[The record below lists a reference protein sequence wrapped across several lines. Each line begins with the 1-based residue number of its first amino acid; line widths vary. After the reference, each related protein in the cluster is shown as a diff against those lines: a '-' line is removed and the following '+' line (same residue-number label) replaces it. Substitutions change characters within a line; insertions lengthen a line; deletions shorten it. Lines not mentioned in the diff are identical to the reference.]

1 MAVLLTILKIAV
13 VMVLVSSLLEAL
25 VLSFR
30 NGWRSYD
37 WKAASVSVTDFLV
50 REYPLRWL
58 LPLAFWTDAMGWF
71 WQHRLWT
78 LPMDHWSG
86 WVACFV
92 GQEFCYYWYH
102 RAAHR
107 VRWFWCTHS
116 IHHTPNQLNLSAAYR
131 FGWTGKLTGSIAF
144 FMLAPLLG
152 MPPRIVL
159 MLLSLNLL
167 YQFWIHATWIPRLG
181 PLEWILN
188 TPSAHRVH
196 HAANLEYLD
205 GNYGGVLIVFDR
217 LFGTYI
223 AEREDVPCDYGLISH
238 PTSSRNPLVVNFEPW
253 IGLWKDLRT
262 ARSPREVLM
271 YLFAPPGWRPDGEGL
286 TTAEIRKLHPG
297 WKLFRDGCPG
307 GETFE
312 QITAR
317 ADRMIAKIRAVDGDV
332 LVFSSGHLLRVLTPR
347 WLGRPMD
354 LGAALSIG
362 AASIGIVGYD
372 HDRSEPILR
381 LWNDTHHLEGHV

>member
-1 MAVLLTILKIAV
+1 MEQAGSTGGDLIMDVLFAILKVTV
-13 VMVLVSSLLEAL
+13 VVVLASSLIEAL
-25 VLSFR
+25 VLSVR

-37 WKAASVSVTDFLV
+37 WKSAGVSVVDFLV
-50 REYPLRWL
+50 REYPLRFL
-58 LPLAFWTDAMGWF
+58 LPLAFWSDAMGWF

-78 LPMDHWSG
+78 LPMDHRSG

-92 GQEFCYYWYH
+92 GQEFFYYWYH

-107 VRWFWCTHS
+107 VRWFWCTHA
-116 IHHTPNQLNLSAAYR
+116 IHHSPNQLNLSAAYR
-131 FGWTGKLTGSIAF
+131 FGWTGRLTGTLAF

-196 HAANLEYLD
+196 HASNLEYLD

-223 AEREDVPCDYGLISH
+223 AERADTPCRFGLIRTM
-238 PTSSRNPLVVNFEPW
+238 TSYNLLIVEFHHW
-253 IGLWKDLRT
+253 GALWRDLRMAT
-262 ARSPREVLM
+262 SVGDALGYV
-271 YLFAPPGWRPDGEGL
+271 FKPPGWRPDGS
-286 TTAEIRKLHPG
+286 
-297 WKLFRDGCPG
+297 
-307 GETFE
+307 GETTE
-312 QITAR
+312 DLRRHGTGVADGNAPESDRLQI
-317 ADRMIAKIRAVDGDV
+317 MQ
-332 LVFSSGHLLRVLTPR
+332 
-347 WLGRPMD
+347 
-354 LGAALSIG
+354 
-362 AASIGIVGYD
+362 
-372 HDRSEPILR
+372 R
-381 LWNDTHHLEGHV
+381 LAH